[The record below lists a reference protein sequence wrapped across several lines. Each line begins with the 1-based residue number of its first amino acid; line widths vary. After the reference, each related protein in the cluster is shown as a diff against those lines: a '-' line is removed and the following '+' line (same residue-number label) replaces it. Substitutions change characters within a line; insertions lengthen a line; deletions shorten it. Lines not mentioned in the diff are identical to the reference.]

1 MLILKQVQDDITR
14 FSIPIEIP
22 KQVRND
28 TIWFVSISEVFIRE
42 LKMKT
47 DLECYECA
55 IKAVIRTARI
65 ATDNQELQ
73 KKCVL
78 RALQYL
84 LNVDLNQQ
92 PPVFSQKIY
101 KVIEEVTGNSDPYK
115 KEKTEQN
122 KKAMKMINDL
132 KNDYNDTKDKLYWA
146 MRLSLAGN
154 SIDCG
159 VGLPKEIEKDIKNL
173 MNTPCI
179 IDDYIKMCDFL
190 EKSKSVLFLTDNTG
204 EIAFDKVL
212 IEEIL
217 KGFRNI
223 DLIVAVK
230 SGSIIND
237 ATMEDAK
244 FVRIDKLAKV
254 IENIDYPGAPLFLST
269 DKFKKIFH
277 KADLI
282 ISKGQGNYE
291 TLEEEPQRFVFLLKV
306 KCTPVAKHIGVN
318 VGSQLIY
325 FKDNKK
331 YRK

>member
-1 MLILKQVQDDITR
+1 
-14 FSIPIEIP
+14 
-22 KQVRND
+22 
-28 TIWFVSISEVFIRE
+28 
-42 LKMKT
+42 MKT
-47 DLECYECA
+47 DLECYTCA

-65 ATDNQELQ
+65 ATNNPELQ

-78 RALQYL
+78 SALQYL
-84 LNVDLNQQ
+84 LNADLNQQ

-115 KEKTEQN
+115 EEKIEQN
-122 KKAMKMINDL
+122 RKAMKMINDL
-132 KNDYNDTKDKLYWA
+132 KNDYNKAKDKLYWA
-146 MRLSLAGN
+146 TRLALAGN

-159 VGLPKEIEKDIKNL
+159 VGLPEEIEKDVKKL
-173 MNTPCI
+173 MNTTCV
-179 IDDYIKMCDFL
+179 IDDYLKICDCL
-190 EKSKSVLFLTDNTG
+190 EKARSVLFLTDNTG

-217 KGFRNI
+217 KRFKNI

-244 FVRIDKLAKV
+244 FVGIDKLAKV
-254 IENIDYPGAPLFLST
+254 IENINYPGTPLFLST
-269 DKFKKIFH
+269 GKFKKIFY

-291 TLEEEPQRFVFLLKV
+291 TLEEEPQRYVFLLKV
-306 KCTPVAKHIGVN
+306 KCTPVAKHIGVM

-331 YRK
+331 M